1 MRTTHVCDE
10 RIVGLNYLHQR
21 LDVARVRRAH
31 LHDRDVVCGVQ
42 AQQCLR
48 HADVVVEVALGVE
61 HVVFLQQHR
70 SREFLCGSLAV
81 GSGDADD
88 RRAERTAV
96 IACELLQSVQTVVD
110 ENEASVALND
120 VLRFIDNSISAALL
134 KRSRSK
140 LVAVERSAFQGEEQR
155 TDGAVAT
162 VGCNNGVLLKDFVKF
177 GYFHF
182 CFYFCRQACLAQPN
196 LSLESVS
203 LSSKVYF
210 YFLRV
215 CFSFLRRFTLLPQSF
230 TSLVPVRRASPSRS
244 PSRRA
249 AVWGLPCPPTSLQSA
264 CR

>member
-1 MRTTHVCDE
+1 MRVVVVDEHAARTLHLAYGVSLILAVGSRTHKVVQLALGLYHAFERTEALQMRTAHVCDE
-10 RIVGLNYLHQR
+10 RIVGLNDLHQR

-31 LHDRDVVCGVQ
+31 LHDCYVVCRVQ
-42 AQQCLR
+42 AQQCLG

-61 HVVFLQQHR
+61 HVVFLQKHR
-70 SREFLCGSLAV
+70 SREFLCGGLAV

-88 RRAERTAV
+88 RRAERTSV

-134 KRSRSK
+134 KRSSSK

-182 CFYFCRQACLAQPN
+182 AFIFVGKRAWR
-196 LSLESVS
+196 SRI
-203 LSSKVYF
+203 
-210 YFLRV
+210 FL
-215 CFSFLRRFTLLPQSF
+215 
-230 TSLVPVRRASPSRS
+230 
-244 PSRRA
+244 
-249 AVWGLPCPPTSLQSA
+249 
-264 CR
+264 

>member
-182 CFYFCRQACLAQPN
+182 AFIFVGKRAWRSRIFPQ
-196 LSLESVS
+196 SLF
-203 LSSKVYF
+203 LFPQKVYF

-215 CFSFLRRFTLLPQSF
+215 YFLFQSF

-249 AVWGLPCPPTSLQSA
+249 TVWGLPCPPTSLQSA